1 MLDEWTT
8 NGQLYNLYGPT
19 EATIGCT
26 LNCKVPEQAKPS
38 QIGPAFPHCSLYVIK
53 DDKVQPK
60 GAVGELCVGG
70 PHVTRGYCKRP
81 DVTAK
86 SFVVGYAGIEERLY
100 RTGDLCR
107 MLNDGSIEFL
117 GRNDD
122 QVKLRGLRIQLS
134 EIDSTLQNVSEAV
147 QDSVS
152 LVLKHPAIGRDQI
165 VTFVVAKDSDLNTNE
180 VIRLCSTHLAP
191 YMVPSHVVKVN
202 QIPLTVS
209 GKCDRITLK
218 KLFYEMEIEDE
229 IIDFEP
235 NEDQELFKEVVAR
248 YLGVESQEIS
258 WSRSLIAYGIDSIT
272 SAILSSQLRKEGYMI
287 TSIDIMKATSLKDL
301 VEKMEGATSSAIQ
314 LRDTISETLST
325 FRTLQEEVIQ
335 NHEISYPIKRILPA
349 TPLQAGL
356 VSITLT
362 SDIPMYYNFTVLRL
376 EDQTNVDLL
385 VESFRKVIGNNDI
398 YQTGFLHTSNTK
410 YPLVQVVYDGFLDF
424 VQNHQTEIDSLETLK
439 LMEQEWI
446 MEEPLR
452 SLKLPPIRLD
462 TFKTESERFLVFAIH
477 HGLYDGWSLT
487 RFFEQVAQYYEDQR
501 LQDNAEYDPFV
512 AYIYSKDPETEKEFW
527 KSLFQ
532 DHEFVEIPVLS
543 TSDSPVETVHRL
555 SRSSKIPKDLLQS
568 KCREWNVTPQAV
580 VQAGWINV
588 LTGILGTSNV
598 TFGQLWSGRNIPMDG
613 AMNTFGPLL
622 NTVPFSYTKKEGMGD
637 LEMIGEV
644 HRLNMEVLDRCFTP
658 LREIMKWTERSTLFD
673 NIFLF
678 QIGGL
683 KDHSM
688 NQIWNA
694 VDGNFRMEF
703 PLAISVVLEE
713 TLEFDATGMSSRI
726 DLTHLEMLMNHLE
739 DQICRFVGLESEGQL
754 LSVYPA
760 QKLEMQNN
768 LLVHEYVGYWAK
780 RIPDHIAVEFLPAID
795 DQVELLSYR
804 ELEELSN
811 QVAHY
816 VVKENI
822 RRDDIV
828 MVCMERNV
836 FLYAILVGVL
846 KAGGGYSFLEP
857 KLPDYR
863 KEHMI
868 EDSGSK
874 IILCSDESMQ
884 FIPERFKNKVRRVLR
899 SDLADYAITK
909 PDLVNQTCDLA
920 YVIYT
925 SGSTGVP
932 KGVMVEHGNV
942 QALMNASDELIP
954 LDPQHRFLQFA
965 SVAFDVSVFDIF
977 YCFMKGARLVTAP
990 QQMILD
996 NFADVVNRLQV
1007 THMDLTPTVASL
1019 LPSQKSVPSVEVIVT
1034 MGEKLTQSVI
1044 FM

>member
-1 MLDEWTT
+1 ML
-8 NGQLYNLYGPT
+8 
-19 EATIGCT
+19 
-26 LNCKVPEQAKPS
+26 
-38 QIGPAFPHCSLYVIK
+38 H
-53 DDKVQPK
+53 
-60 GAVGELCVGG
+60 
-70 PHVTRGYCKRP
+70 
-81 DVTAK
+81 
-86 SFVVGYAGIEERLY
+86 
-100 RTGDLCR
+100 
-107 MLNDGSIEFL
+107 DGSIQFIR
-117 GRNDD
+117 RNDD

-598 TFGQLWSGRNIPMDG
+598 TFGQVWSGRNIPMDG
-613 AMNTFGPLL
+613 AMNTLGPLL
-622 NTVPFSYTKKEGMGD
+622 NTIPFTYTKKSLND
-637 LEMIGEV
+637 LEMITEI
-644 HRLNMEVLDRCFTP
+644 HQLNMEILDRCFTP
-658 LREIMKWTERSTLFD
+658 LREIMKWTEQPSLFD
-673 NIFLF
+673 SLFLF
-678 QIGGL
+678 GVQGAGMGDQDKKL
-683 KDHSM
+683 PFDL
-688 NQIWNA
+688 
-694 VDGNFRMEF
+694 VDGNFRLDF
-703 PLAISVVLEE
+703 PLAMSVTVSDKIQL
-713 TLEFDATGMSSRI
+713 DATCQSSRI
-726 DLTHLEMLMNHLE
+726 DLAHLELMVNQLE
-739 DQICRFVGLESEGQL
+739 DQIGKLIGLESEDLL
-754 LSVYPA
+754 LSKYSA
-760 QKLEMQNN
+760 QQVEVQNS
-768 LLVHEYVGYWAK
+768 LFIHEYVDDWATK
-780 RIPDHIAVEFLPAID
+780 NPNHVAIEFLPSLGEDVEVISYEAL
-795 DQVELLSYR
+795 DQ
-804 ELEELSN
+804 LSN
-811 QVAHY
+811 QVANY
-816 VVKENI
+816 MVNEKI
-822 RRDDIV
+822 GRDDIV
-828 MVCMERNV
+828 MISLERNV
-836 FLYAILVGVL
+836 FVYAILLGVL
-846 KAGGGYSFLEP
+846 KAGGAYCFLDP
-857 KLPDYR
+857 QLPDSR
-863 KEHMI
+863 KEYMI
-868 EDSGSK
+868 ENSGSK
-874 IILCSDESMQ
+874 IILCSHETKK
-884 FIPERFKNKVRRVLR
+884 FIPSPFQDKVRTMLR
-899 SDLADYAITK
+899 GDLKEYPTTK
-909 PDLVNQTCDLA
+909 PKVEIQSSDLA

-942 QALMNASDELIP
+942 QSCMNGFDELIP
-954 LDPQHRFLQFA
+954 LEQHHRFLQFA
-965 SVAFDVSVFDIF
+965 SLAFDVSVFEFF
-977 YCFMKGARLVTAP
+977 YCLMKGARLVTAP
-990 QQMILD
+990 QEIILSD
-996 NFADVVNRLQV
+996 IIQVINRLQV
-1007 THMDLTPTVASL
+1007 THMDLTPTVCSL
-1019 LPSQKSVPSVEVIVT
+1019 IPSRDFVPTVEVLVSGGEGISQKVLLIDDRFWKNGLKMEACIMLMGLPKQRLDVPCIVKYHKRHDHPIS
-1034 MGEKLTQSVI
+1034 EKHSHIVR
-1044 FM
+1044 FMLSKMEEFNQREQ